1 MCDMDLGH
9 IRSVAE
15 VVVVVLVLV
24 LVVVV
29 VLVLVLV
36 VARLFLLCP
45 GCAGTA

>member
-24 LVVVV
+24 LVV
-29 VLVLVLV
+29 
-36 VARLFLLCP
+36 ARLFLLCP

>member
-15 VVVVVLVLV
+15 VVVVVV
-24 LVVVV
+24 VVVV
-29 VLVLVLV
+29 VLVVV